1 MELLITIAYIF
12 LIRLIFFDYK
22 LLKYTLLWKFITIG
36 LWISAA
42 LTEVIFLGQY
52 APYSKTMFVQS
63 YVVQIA
69 PEFGGLVKEVYVTPN
84 KPVKK
89 GEPLFQMD
97 PTQWQHKVDVLEAQL
112 AAAGTN
118 VAELNQQVA
127 EAKAVVKR
135 VKASLSITK
144 IKYAQFTAAEN
155 RNAISKLQLEQVE
168 KNLLVQ
174 QAELEK
180 AQAALQAAKVALES
194 EVGDKHTAVA
204 EVLGELAQVKYNLEH
219 TTVRAP
225 SDGYVSNLQL
235 YPGAF
240 VRLKQPV
247 MAFINSEQH
256 WLVATVPQ
264 RGIQHLNM
272 GDKAE
277 VAFDMYPGKIFDAEV
292 ENVIWAAGDAQG
304 VPSGQLPR
312 VGKMKGS
319 QLFTVK
325 LRIKNEDPE
334 TPLRFGASGL
344 VALYSSDAADFLVIL
359 RQIELQSESFLNYL
373 YNPFK

>member
-1 MELLITIAYIF
+1 MELLITVAYIF

-144 IKYAQFTAAEN
+144 IKYAQFTAAAN

-194 EVGDKHTAVA
+194 EVGDKHT
-204 EVLGELAQVKYNLEH
+204 
-219 TTVRAP
+219 P
-225 SDGYVSNLQL
+225 
-235 YPGAF
+235 
-240 VRLKQPV
+240 
-247 MAFINSEQH
+247 
-256 WLVATVPQ
+256 
-264 RGIQHLNM
+264 
-272 GDKAE
+272 
-277 VAFDMYPGKIFDAEV
+277 
-292 ENVIWAAGDAQG
+292 
-304 VPSGQLPR
+304 QLP
-312 VGKMKGS
+312 KCW
-319 QLFTVK
+319 
-325 LRIKNEDPE
+325 
-334 TPLRFGASGL
+334 ASWP
-344 VALYSSDAADFLVIL
+344 
-359 RQIELQSESFLNYL
+359 R
-373 YNPFK
+373 